1 MYRITSGNYLGLGQ
15 WIAIICFTF
24 LVLNVSAVNADD
36 ELPHISI
43 QITGDSEISLD
54 TSNRIIRANI
64 EIDGFD
70 PRDGYYYMRV
80 VQISTGKILTD
91 TEIFPRDISNELW
104 ATKILHIVDENI
116 ENVVGDYEIQIF
128 TEFGTATAKT
138 KFSVVESAKVEVQK
152 LTEEQPTEPEPKIP
166 NWIRNNAKWW
176 SDGQIDDS
184 DFTSGIQ
191 FMIKENIILI
201 PDLPEQTTE
210 TAEGV
215 PDWVRNNAGWWA
227 DGMIS
232 DDDFVSGIK
241 YLVEQGIIKI

>member
-128 TEFGTATAKT
+128 TEFGIATAKT

-201 PDLPEQTTE
+201 PDLPKQTTE

-215 PDWVRNNAGWWA
+215 PDWVRNNAGWWS

>member
-1 MYRITSGNYLGLGQ
+1 LGLGQ

-24 LVLNVSAVNADD
+24 LVLNVSAVNAD
-36 ELPHISI
+36 ELTRISV

-54 TSNRIIRANI
+54 SPNRIILAYI
-64 EIDGFD
+64 EIESFD
-70 PRDGYYYMRV
+70 PRDGYYYMRI
-80 VQISTGKILTD
+80 VQLSTGRILTD
-91 TEIFPRDISNELW
+91 SEILPRDIANQLW
-104 ATKILHIVDENI
+104 ATKIAHIVDENI

-138 KFSVVESAKVEVQK
+138 KFSVVESAKIEVQK
-152 LTEEQPTEPEPKIP
+152 LTEEQPTEPESKIP
-166 NWIRNNAKWW
+166 DWIRNNAKWW

-191 FMIKENIILI
+191 FMIKENIISI

-227 DGMIS
+227 DGLIS
-232 DDDFVSGIK
+232 EDDFLGGIK
-241 YLVEQGIIKI
+241 WLVENGIIKI